1 MKASGSEISARLKVA
16 RTSFTLNQ
24 KEFASKSGVGF
35 STYQKYEMG
44 MSVPG
49 GEAIE
54 GFVRLGINAN
64 WLLTGEGPMRI
75 SDITQSGI
83 ATAER
88 VYAPIPKFFV
98 NDKGGQEKEISS
110 EVSSLAFDRQWFE
123 QLGLRPIDAIYV
135 RMPDNSMEPTI
146 REGGMV
152 VIDASTDKL
161 RGDGVYCLMSNGTM
175 AVKRLQADF
184 GGGLWVRGDNPAYKE
199 QHVAQNKIEHLNIV
213 GKVIWAGGQL

>member
-1 MKASGSEISARLKVA
+1 MTIADRLRTARTALRLKQSEVA
-16 RTSFTLNQ
+16 EQ
-24 KEFASKSGVGF
+24 SGV
-35 STYQKYEMG
+35 SERAYQGYEAG
-44 MSVPG
+44 RSVPG

-64 WLLTGEGPMRI
+64 WLLTGEGPMRMA
-75 SDITQSGI
+75 DITQSGI

-98 NDKGGQEKEISS
+98 NDKGGQEKEVSS

-123 QLGLRPIDAIYV
+123 LLGLRPVDAIYV

-161 RGDGVYCLMSNGTM
+161 RGDGIYCLMSNGTM
-175 AVKRLQADF
+175 AVKRLQVDF

-199 QHVAQNKIEHLNIV
+199 QHVAQDKIEHLNII